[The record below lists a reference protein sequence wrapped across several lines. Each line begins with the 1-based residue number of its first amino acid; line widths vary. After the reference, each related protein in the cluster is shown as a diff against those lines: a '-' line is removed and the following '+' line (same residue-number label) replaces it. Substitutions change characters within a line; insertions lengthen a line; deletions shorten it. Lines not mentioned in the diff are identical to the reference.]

1 MIANIKLFCRIAFV
15 FALWSP
21 VLDPHMVGG
30 ALFPG
35 AVTVKVSVRHWE
47 REATGAPAA
56 ERGEMNGFAK
66 QLVHL
71 P

>member
-1 MIANIKLFCRIAFV
+1 
-15 FALWSP
+15 
-21 VLDPHMVGG
+21 MVGG